1 MTCIHGFDENNCP
14 TCRIARSAVPKNQDK
29 IDNIYNNELKPYNSL
44 MKNKN
49 YEKGD
54 ILSKLTPHNTH
65 FKLDS
70 INMVPEAKLLN
81 RIPTFEN
88 KMFSE
93 RLSEL
98 NLDKSDLFQISRKVS
113 LKSPE
118 MKLKEEE

>member
-14 TCRIARSAVPKNQDK
+14 ACRIVSSAVPKNQDK
-29 IDNIYNNELKPYNSL
+29 IGSLYNNELKPYNSL

-49 YEKGD
+49 RKKGD

-65 FKLDS
+65 LKLDS
-70 INMVPEAKLLN
+70 INIVPEAKILN
-81 RIPTFEN
+81 QIPTFEN
-88 KMFSE
+88 QMFLE

-98 NLDKSDLFQISRKVS
+98 SLDKSDLFQISKKVP

>member
-1 MTCIHGFDENNCP
+1 MTCIHGFDENSCP
-14 TCRIARSAVPKNQDK
+14 TCRIVKSAVPKKQDK
-29 IDNIYNNELKPYNSL
+29 IESIYNSDLKPYNSL
-44 MKNKN
+44 IGSKDRKN
-49 YEKGD
+49 GD
-54 ILSKLTPHNTH
+54 ILSNLTPHNTH

-70 INMVPEAKLLN
+70 INTVPEVKLLN
-81 RIPTFEN
+81 RIPNFEN

-93 RLSEL
+93 RLREL

>member
-14 TCRIARSAVPKNQDK
+14 TCRIVKSAIPENKDK
-29 IDNIYNNELKPYNSL
+29 IDSLYNNELKPYNSL

-49 YEKGD
+49 HEKGD
-54 ILSKLTPHNTH
+54 ILSRLTPHNTH

-70 INMVPEAKLLN
+70 INIVPEAKLLN

-93 RLSEL
+93 RLSEI
-98 NLDKSDLFQISRKVS
+98 NLDKSDLFQISKKVP

>member
-1 MTCIHGFDENNCP
+1 
-14 TCRIARSAVPKNQDK
+14 
-29 IDNIYNNELKPYNSL
+29 